1 MEKGGGLGSIAKELG
16 SKMGELDLK
25 DKALSAVKNSGS
37 KLSDMGKKAAQPFS
51 LHYVKGH
58 TPYGPITAGPE
69 GVTYFTL
76 RARWDTGAKYLPE
89 SRDLLKKSP
98 KKHKMVAGIDVP
110 ELEDLLKFKA
120 CCQSAV
126 MQVDAEGIG
135 AYLYNIPPKVR
146 AQLKM
151 PSPGGGTVQYR
162 PKGQYFVK
170 WSRTSRT
177 LRCLSKFRRR
187 RA

>member
-1 MEKGGGLGSIAKELG
+1 
-16 SKMGELDLK
+16 
-25 DKALSAVKNSGS
+25 
-37 KLSDMGKKAAQPFS
+37 MGKKAAQPFS
-51 LHYVKGH
+51 LHYVKGY

-151 PSPGGGTVQYR
+151 PSPGGGQYSIVLRGSILSNGQELAELSGVYRNFDEDELEVQGGADGAAVLLMQFSDDLV
-162 PKGQYFVK
+162 P
-170 WSRTSRT
+170 
-177 LRCLSKFRRR
+177 
-187 RA
+187 